1 MIPFKKLI
9 DTVSSTLSRSD
20 FSFMEILPKPLGV
33 MTVKGRSLS
42 PQSASVAL
50 AGLASGFSGLIVG
63 ETYYTTTSGKVI
75 TDGAFYGQSA
85 TTATD
90 AALEGYFYVDDV
102 VDKVIVS
109 ADSVLG
115 LAIASDTILLKLA

>member
-1 MIPFKKLI
+1 
-9 DTVSSTLSRSD
+9 
-20 FSFMEILPKPLGV
+20 MEILPKPLGV
-33 MTVKGRSLS
+33 MTVKGRSSS
-42 PQSASVAL
+42 PQTASAAL
-50 AGLASGFSGLIVG
+50 SGFASGFSGLVVG

-85 TTATD
+85 TTASD
-90 AALEGYFYVDDV
+90 AAIEGFFYVNDV

-115 LAIASDTILLKLA
+115 IAISSDTILLKLA